1 MLYIRK
7 LFRMVFTPCGLDPKT
22 IYTVP
27 DQRKTF
33 GRAFGAGTSTDPTGK
48 MLVF

>member
-1 MLYIRK
+1 MLSTFGR
-7 LFRMVFTPCGLDPKT
+7 PEPKT

-33 GRAFGAGTSTDPTGK
+33 GHASGAAISTDPRGK
-48 MLVF
+48 TKVLLED